1 MKETVTIVN
10 PLWYIKKA
18 ISAIRQTDK
27 ISRLEEE
34 IKKYKA
40 DTEQIKAETKRKIE
54 EYKIEMQASLD
65 IALEEEN
72 KRKEIEK
79 ELQKKL
85 LKTQE
90 QLDKYCTNPNVKT
103 ITGKS
108 NKEIETLVK
117 FIPSERKEEAIIK
130 KSHEHPREPRYSD
143 FLNSLK
149 RIPYVTHII
158 DREAREA
165 KFSKI
170 SRIEVE
176 EILLIYVRNS
186 CGYRVTLKTTAQT
199 ICQQHYIAE
208 LIKNL
213 FDFS

>member
-18 ISAIRQTDK
+18 ISAIRQEKK
-27 ISRLEEE
+27 ISKLEEE

-40 DTEQIKAETKRKIE
+40 ETEQIKIETKRKIE
-54 EYKIEMQASLD
+54 DYKIEVQASLD
-65 IALEEEN
+65 TALEEEN
-72 KRKEIEK
+72 KRKEVEK

-90 QLDKYCTNPNVKT
+90 QLDKYCTNPHVKS

-108 NKEIETLVK
+108 NREIETLTR
-117 FIPSERKEEAIIK
+117 FIPPERKEDAIIK
-130 KSHEHPREPRYSD
+130 KSHEHPREQKYSE

-158 DREAREA
+158 DKEAKEA

-186 CGYRVTLKTTAQT
+186 CGYRVTLKTTAQN

-208 LIKNL
+208 LVKNL